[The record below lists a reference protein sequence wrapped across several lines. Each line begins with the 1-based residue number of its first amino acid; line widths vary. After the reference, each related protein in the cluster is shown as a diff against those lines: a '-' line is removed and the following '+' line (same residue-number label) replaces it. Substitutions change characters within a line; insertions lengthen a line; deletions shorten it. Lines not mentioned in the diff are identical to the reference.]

1 MYMIRF
7 QQGDKVSY
15 CGEKLRQLAG
25 QLGIVHA
32 RVGNTE
38 SEVVVDFGRDSYI
51 LDEASDLTKFQGK
64 EPTAHVE
71 GELGK
76 GEKPGKADKK
86 VAGPEVQRR
95 KGVGGGKRSNPNQG

>member
-7 QQGDKVSY
+7 QQGDKVQY
-15 CGEKLRQLAG
+15 CGDRLRQLSG
-25 QLGIVHA
+25 QLGVVHA

-51 LDEASDLTKFQGK
+51 LDENDLTKFQGK
-64 EPTAHVE
+64 EPTALLE

-86 VAGPEVQRR
+86 VAGPEVQKRR
-95 KGVGGGKRSNPNQG
+95 GVGGGKRGKNQD